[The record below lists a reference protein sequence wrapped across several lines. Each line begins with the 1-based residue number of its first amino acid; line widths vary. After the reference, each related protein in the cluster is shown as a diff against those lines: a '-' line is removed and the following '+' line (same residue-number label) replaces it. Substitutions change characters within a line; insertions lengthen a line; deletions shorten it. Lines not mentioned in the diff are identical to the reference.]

1 MDELINQLNAVVPQ
15 KYQAWL
21 LLAYVLSTQAGR
33 AMRALADGRGIKGTI
48 SAVWLGTNA
57 PRDQVEI
64 RIQQPTTTGNTV
76 DQPTKIL

>member
-21 LLAYVLSTQAGR
+21 LLAYVLLTQLGR
-33 AMRALADGRGIKGTI
+33 ALRALADGRGLKGTL

-57 PRDQVEI
+57 PAPKVEV
-64 RIQQPTTTGNTV
+64 RIQPAATTASSPDAPTRL
-76 DQPTKIL
+76 P